1 MGIYVGP
8 GVLDLASLQED
19 WRHQHVQ
26 LGDEFEQFVV
36 REMFESELSLT
47 GVSGVSLTQ
56 DRVTVAGNNL
66 ARLQEAP
73 HKLLHLVV
81 GRVQADSLHH
91 LLHEDENLLVGEA
104 VEGPGQAAHSRTEG
118 EVGIGQGRTNQVGGV
133 GRHIPA
139 LVVTEVGVLQL

>member
-36 REMFESELSLT
+36 REMFEGELPLA
-47 GVSGVSLTQ
+47 GVSGVGLTE
-56 DRVTVAGNNL
+56 DRVTVARDNL

-73 HKLLHLVV
+73 HELLHLVV
-81 GRVQADSLHH
+81 SGVQPHRLHH
-91 LLHEDENLLVGEA
+91 LLHEDEDLLVGEA
-104 VEGPGQAAHSRTEG
+104 VEGPSQAAHPRTEG
-118 EVGIGQGRTNQVGGV
+118 EVGVGQGGAHQVGRV
-133 GRHIPA
+133 GRYVAA
-139 LVVTEVGVLQL
+139 LVVTESRGSL

>member
-1 MGIYVGP
+1 MRIYVGP

-91 LLHEDENLLVGEA
+91 LLHEDEDLLVGEA
-104 VEGPGQAAHSRTEG
+104 VEGPGEAAHAGAER
-118 EVGIGQGRTNQVGGV
+118 EVGVRQGRPHQVSGV
-133 GRHIPA
+133 SGDISA
-139 LVVTEVGVLQL
+139 LVVTEIKTRL